1 MSKFNISKK
10 ESTSKNY
17 LHKII
22 PKLYSFRQQLHIYH
36 LQTDNY
42 ARHKA
47 ADELLEALTNFIDE
61 FVEIY
66 SGKYG
71 KVNFKEEMTITL
83 SNLDD
88 QDATNYLD
96 NMIEYFIEKLPKY
109 LNSKYDSDL
118 LNLRDEIVATTNKT
132 KYLFTLN

>member
-1 MSKFNISKK
+1 MPKLNIFKK

-17 LHKII
+17 LYKII
-22 PKLYSFRQQLHIYH
+22 PKFYSFRQQLHIYH

-47 ADELLEALTNFIDE
+47 TDELLEALTNFIDE
-61 FVEIY
+61 FVETY

-88 QDATNYLD
+88 QDAVDYLD
-96 NMIEYFIEKLPKY
+96 IMIEYFIEKLPTY